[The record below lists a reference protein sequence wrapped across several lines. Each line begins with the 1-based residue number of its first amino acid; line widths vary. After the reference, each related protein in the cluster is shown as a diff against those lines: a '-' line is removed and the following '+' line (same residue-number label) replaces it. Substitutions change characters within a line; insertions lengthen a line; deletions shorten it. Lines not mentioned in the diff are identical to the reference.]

1 MPSPFD
7 TLMSAFASPMLD
19 QHFGETISITRG
31 PNTTAGITASW
42 ITQATVVSTTDAKQN
57 TVIVDRFWFVKQSA
71 YQIRSVAVEP
81 RTGDRL
87 TDDAGR
93 VWEVLPAKITPPVES
108 YAGGDY
114 WKIATKQV
122 T

>member
-1 MPSPFD
+1 MPSLFD
-7 TLMSAFASPMLD
+7 AIMADGGSPMLD
-19 QHFGETISITRG
+19 QHFGETVSLTRG

-42 ITQATVVSTTDAKQN
+42 TVQLEEVSTTSG
-57 TVIVDRFWFVKQSA
+57 THTSMVDRFWFVQQSV
-71 YQIRSVAVEP
+71 YQILSSAVEP

-87 TDDAGR
+87 TDDAGK
-93 VWEVLPAKITPPVES
+93 VWEVLPAKVAPPAVN
-108 YAGGDY
+108 YAASDY